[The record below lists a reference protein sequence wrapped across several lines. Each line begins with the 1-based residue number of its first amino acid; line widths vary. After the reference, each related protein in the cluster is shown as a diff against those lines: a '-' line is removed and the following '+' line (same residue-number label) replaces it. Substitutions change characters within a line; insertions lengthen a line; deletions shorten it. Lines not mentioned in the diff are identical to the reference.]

1 MNNDQQVR
9 QQISDLA
16 DGEIDPSLLQPLL
29 DQLRRPELKT
39 EWDLYH
45 RIGDTLRSEQMAAEL
60 SSDFSQR
67 FAKRLSA
74 EPSLLAPKRHSAGSL
89 RGWGVALTAVAAA
102 ATGFMLSPTLFHADG
117 EISAPASLARSSE
130 KAVPMAAPVAAPMS
144 ALLADASST
153 AMRDDGHA
161 DYILL
166 HTSANPSLYGAPALA
181 RPAALSSRTEK

>member
-16 DGEIDPSLLQPLL
+16 DGEIAPSQLQPLL
-29 DQLRRPELKT
+29 EQLRKPELKAD
-39 EWDLYH
+39 WDLYH

-60 SSDFSQR
+60 SPGFSQR
-67 FAKRLSA
+67 FAERLAA

-102 ATGFMLSPTLFHADG
+102 ATGFVLSPTLFHEG
-117 EISAPASLARSSE
+117 EISAPASLARGSE
-130 KAVPMAAPVAAPMS
+130 TAAPVVTPVS
-144 ALLADASST
+144 TLLADASGAIT
-153 AMRDDGHA
+153 QDDEHA